1 MRSVCLTILCLV
13 FLLHH
18 ISQRPFAQCRA
29 NIIETVSLA
38 TLVVVGVLNV
48 GLTRTGSDFSGMN
61 QAYIS
66 ILWTSEAVLLG
77 VLPLAIAL
85 FLSLSLVSQIL
96 RLGILLIKAIRSRWS
111 FVKQKYNHDNKVA

>member
-1 MRSVCLTILCLV
+1 M
-13 FLLHH
+13 
-18 ISQRPFAQCRA
+18 
-29 NIIETVSLA
+29 
-38 TLVVVGVLNV
+38 VVVGVLNV

-66 ILWTSEAVLLG
+66 ILWTSEAILLG
-77 VLPLAIAL
+77 VLPLATAL
-85 FLSLSLVSQIL
+85 FLSLSLVLQIL